1 MVRGREGVRPAALP
15 VAPQMAIDSQLILMR
30 RPGGREGRPPS
41 SRLSAPGTLHP
52 MTQHPTRVR
61 ATAEEGEGSRR
72 TSAGRQVPPRPPS
85 PVVRDRPTPQI
96 APWVAAV
103 SSVGTRA
110 DRSHQGATT
119 APRERPNGP
128 RPSRTCD
135 RTRRQFLLAA
145 ATDVLAPQPTTPH
158 AVGTLM
164 APEPG
169 VRVRLGGVVLG
180 QGSAPHGRPDVA
192 GRSRRGRR
200 RARRVTGRTWTRRG
214 ADPSEVGPRS
224 ARSPDRQHVR
234 RREPV
239 LIDDLAQQRF
249 LGRQL
254 LLMTSVNLC
263 IR

>member
-1 MVRGREGVRPAALP
+1 MADAQASGACVRKDVR
-15 VAPQMAIDSQLILMR
+15 V
-30 RPGGREGRPPS
+30 
-41 SRLSAPGTLHP
+41 
-52 MTQHPTRVR
+52 
-61 ATAEEGEGSRR
+61 
-72 TSAGRQVPPRPPS
+72 QVPPRPPS
-85 PVVRDRPTPQI
+85 PVVRDRPAPQI
-96 APWVAAV
+96 APWAGAV

-110 DRSHQGATT
+110 DHSHQGATT
-119 APRERPNGP
+119 APRERPDGA
-128 RPSRTCD
+128 RPSRARD
-135 RTRRQFLLAA
+135 RARRQSLLAA
-145 ATDVLAPQPTTPH
+145 AIDVHRATPATQGAWRQRAPAVHPTDVLAPQPTTPH
-158 AVGTLM
+158 AVGALM

-169 VRVRLGGVVLG
+169 VGVRLGGVVLG
-180 QGSAPHGRPDVA
+180 QGSAPRGRPDVP
-192 GRSRRGRR
+192 GRSRRGRC

-224 ARSPDRQHVR
+224 ARSPGRQHVR